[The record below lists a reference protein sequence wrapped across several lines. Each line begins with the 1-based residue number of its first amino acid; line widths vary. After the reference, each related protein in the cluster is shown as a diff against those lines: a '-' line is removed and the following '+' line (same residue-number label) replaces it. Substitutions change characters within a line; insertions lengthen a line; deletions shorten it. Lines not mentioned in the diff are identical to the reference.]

1 MVQLTFRPHNRKKTR
16 THGFR
21 KRMSTKR
28 GQQVLSRR
36 RKKGRHRLT
45 VVVPGKR

>member
-1 MVQLTFRPHNRKKTR
+1 MPQLTFRPHNRKKAR

-21 KRMSTKR
+21 KRMRTAGGRKT
-28 GQQVLSRR
+28 LSRR

-45 VVVPGKR
+45 VQIPKKR